1 MGFPLPT
8 MTLCFA
14 PSGTAPLPIIGT
26 RTERGLLLFKGAA
39 RNSGTN
45 SLATTRTSLR
55 FAASVLGSLI
65 PLRIRFKA
73 AATIRLSQQPSSSL
87 VSFFSET
94 PSNTW
99 TEWENVYDLYLQARP
114 MFGRGSVAT
123 GLQFEMQ
130 VAKRNAA
137 SGSLG

>member
-1 MGFPLPT
+1 MGMGTPNMILAY
-8 MTLCFA
+8 A
-14 PSGTAPLPIIGT
+14 PSGHAVVPIGT

-45 SLATTRTSLR
+45 SLATTRTSIR
-55 FAASVLGSLI
+55 FTSGTLGSLI
-65 PLRIRFKA
+65 PLQIRFKV
-73 AATIRLSQQPSSSL
+73 AATLRLSQQPASSL

-99 TEWENVYDLYLQARP
+99 TEFENVYDLYRQGRP
-114 MFGRGSVAT
+114 MFGRQSVAA
-123 GLQFEMQ
+123 GLQFEMIC
-130 VAKRNAA
+130 VKRNAA